1 MSLLEIKNLHT
12 YYGNIHALKGID
24 LVVEEHEI
32 VALIGSNGAGKT
44 TTLSAITGLVP
55 ASSGSILFGGKEI
68 SKMSSDRIVR
78 EGICMSPEGREVFPS
93 LTVEENLSLGAY
105 ICKDK
110 AEIQRN
116 YDEVYELFPRL
127 AERKKQTA
135 GTLSG
140 GEQQMLAIGRALMNK
155 PKLILL
161 DEPSLGLA
169 PNLVDLIFDLI
180 EDINSRGVTVLLIEQ
195 NANMALQIADR
206 GYVIETG
213 KIALSDTAE
222 NLADNPE
229 VQRAYLGA

>member
-1 MSLLEIKNLHT
+1 
-12 YYGNIHALKGID
+12 
-24 LVVEEHEI
+24 
-32 VALIGSNGAGKT
+32 
-44 TTLSAITGLVP
+44 
-55 ASSGSILFGGKEI
+55 
-68 SKMSSDRIVR
+68 
-78 EGICMSPEGREVFPS
+78 
-93 LTVEENLSLGAY
+93 
-105 ICKDK
+105 
-110 AEIQRN
+110 
-116 YDEVYELFPRL
+116 
-127 AERKKQTA
+127 
-135 GTLSG
+135 
-140 GEQQMLAIGRALMNK
+140 MNK